1 MCSATRGPSRSITL
15 SGRGAHLA
23 THAAAKT
30 RAAIRR
36 SRAAVTRPYGPTGP
50 TANSTQSAH
59 RRLIMARCSARM
71 MARGPPT
78 PRTPLR
84 THRRTQRPAVTRARR
99 PMTPSGCAAN
109 SMVTLATGSTR
120 RACGKAT
127 PWPSLP
133 RFPSISTAST
143 TKSSSWAL
151 MGRRWRFQFV
161 PCTYIVQ
168 VDVGHRC
175 QSQKR
180 VQHTGMTTLAGSA
193 LPPRLAGSTSSSSPS
208 PLMSVLGCLPFP
220 KQKIRKKFEDFF
232 SLHNSQ
238 DSRYYEP
245 RLDFTSLPITQ

>member
-36 SRAAVTRPYGPTGP
+36 SRAAGTRRYGPTGP

-84 THRRTQRPAVTRARR
+84 THRPTQRPAVTRARR
-99 PMTPSGCAAN
+99 RMTPSGCGAN
-109 SMVTLATGSTR
+109 SMVIPATGSTR
-120 RACGKAT
+120 RACGRAT

-133 RFPSISTAST
+133 RFPNISTAST

-151 MGRRWRFQFV
+151 MCRRWRFQFV

-168 VDVGHRC
+168 VDVGHGC
-175 QSQKR
+175 QCR
-180 VQHTGMTTLAGSA
+180 
-193 LPPRLAGSTSSSSPS
+193 RERST
-208 PLMSVLGCLPFP
+208 
-220 KQKIRKKFEDFF
+220 QA
-232 SLHNSQ
+232 
-238 DSRYYEP
+238 
-245 RLDFTSLPITQ
+245 